1 MTASRSGAPPHIADR
16 TGLILGGGGARASYQ
31 VGALKA
37 LAEIVPTG
45 RQAPFP
51 IICGASAGAINA
63 TVLAAYARDFHEG
76 VRRLVGVWENFTTD
90 KVFRKSASATLARL
104 FRWGSALVL
113 GGGNPLNP
121 MSVLDNRPLRNLTE
135 RHIPF
140 ERVQQALD
148 QGLLRALCVTACSYT
163 TGHSVS
169 FFQAQEAATP
179 WARARRVGCRHR
191 ITIDHLMAST
201 AIPLIFPAVCLRGEF
216 FGDGSMRQTAPISP
230 AIHLGARKILILGVR
245 REYGVSLDTDSEAP
259 LYPGLGQISGYVLDT
274 LFLNS
279 LRADLERL
287 QRINKT
293 LSLLP
298 TTERGK
304 TPLRP
309 IKTLLISP
317 SQDIAEIALRHQSAL
332 PQSVKYLLYLLGARR
347 GSGRRLMSYLLFEQP
362 FCRALIDLGYRDAL
376 AQRDEI
382 VDFLND
388 AAP

>member
-1 MTASRSGAPPHIADR
+1 MTSSGSGELPHTANR

-37 LAEIVPTG
+37 LAELIPPD
-45 RQAPFP
+45 RKAPFP

-63 TVLAAYARDFHEG
+63 TVLAAYTRDFHEG
-76 VRRLVGVWENFTTD
+76 VRRLVGVWENFATD
-90 KVFRKSASATLARL
+90 KVFRTSASTTSARL
-104 FRWGSALVL
+104 IRWGSALVF

-121 MSVLDNRPLRNLTE
+121 VSVLDNRPLRNLIE

-140 ERVQQALD
+140 DRVQQALD

-163 TGHSVS
+163 SGHSVS
-169 FFQAQEAATP
+169 FFQAQEAVRP

-201 AIPLIFPAVCLRGEF
+201 AIPLIFPAVDLRGEF

-230 AIHLGARKILILGVR
+230 AIHLGARKVLILGVR
-245 REYGVSLDTDSEAP
+245 REYGVSLDTESGP
-259 LYPGLGQISGYVLDT
+259 SPYPGLGQIAGYVLDT

-287 QRINKT
+287 QRINQT

-298 TTERGK
+298 RADRSHTH
-304 TPLRP
+304 LRP

-317 SQDIAEIALRHQSAL
+317 SQDIAEIALRHQNAL
-332 PQSVKYLLYLLGARR
+332 PRSVKYLLYLLGARR

-362 FCRALIDLGYRDAL
+362 FCRALIELGYRDAL
-376 AQRDEI
+376 AQKDEI
-382 VDFLND
+382 VGFLND
-388 AAP
+388 AD

>member
-1 MTASRSGAPPHIADR
+1 MTASGNSTRAHAGQRA
-16 TGLILGGGGARASYQ
+16 GLILGGGGARASYQ
-31 VGALKA
+31 VGVLKA
-37 LAEIVPTG
+37 LAEVVPPN

-90 KVFRKSASATLARL
+90 KVFRKSAGATLARCA
-104 FRWGSALVL
+104 RWGSALVL
-113 GGGNPLNP
+113 GGANPLNP
-121 MSVLDNRPLRNLTE
+121 MSILDNRPLRNLIE

-140 ERVQQALD
+140 ERIQQALD
-148 QGLLRALCVTACSYT
+148 HGLLRALCVTACSYT
-163 TGHSVS
+163 SGQSVS
-169 FFQAQEAATP
+169 FFQAQDTVPP
-179 WARARRVGCRHR
+179 WARARRIGCGHR

-201 AIPLIFPAVCLRGEF
+201 AIPLIFPAVHLRGEF

-245 REYGVSLDTDSEAP
+245 REYGTSLDTTSDP
-259 LYPGLGQISGYVLDT
+259 PPYPGLGQIAGYVLDT

-287 QRINKT
+287 QRINQT
-293 LSLLP
+293 LSLLSEA
-298 TTERGK
+298 ERSK
-304 TPLRP
+304 TQLRP

-317 SQDIAEIALRHQSAL
+317 TQDIAEIALQHASAL
-332 PQSVKYLLYLLGARR
+332 PNSVRYLLYLLGSRR
-347 GSGRRLMSYLLFEQP
+347 GSGRRLMSYLLFEPP

-376 AQRDEI
+376 AQQDDI

-388 AAP
+388 ADP